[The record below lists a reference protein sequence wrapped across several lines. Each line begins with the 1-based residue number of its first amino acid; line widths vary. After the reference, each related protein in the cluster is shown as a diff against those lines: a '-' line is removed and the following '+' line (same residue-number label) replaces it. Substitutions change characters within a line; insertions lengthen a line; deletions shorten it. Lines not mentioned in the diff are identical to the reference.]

1 MWSIDLPVAIRL
13 GKKKPKSHP
22 LNLNWYRNANFH
34 TLNNVKISFADQIK
48 PKVRHLPRIATLSL
62 QYTLYPR
69 THQLCDTANVCCI
82 VDKFFCDTLVDA
94 GVLEDDNY
102 TILGDVRFKFGAVDP
117 KNPRVTVEIIPIEIQ
132 EQDNMKITLDETE
145 IKQAVR
151 DYVNNQVDVKPGQ
164 SIEIDF
170 TAGRGSNGLTA
181 TVDISANRPSEGS
194 PIVGQT
200 SQQPTTQAG
209 DANTTKPVERVN
221 GKVVN
226 QDSKGDA
233 AQTSQEAA
241 DAPQDTTAAMAQG
254 DHVAG
259 ASEAEA
265 ASPGLFS
272 GL

>member
-34 TLNNVKISFADQIK
+34 TLNNVKISFADQVK
-48 PKVRHLPRIATLSL
+48 PMVRHLPRIATLSL

-151 DYVNNQVDVKPGQ
+151 DYVNGQVDVKPGQ
-164 SIEIDF
+164 TIEIDF

-181 TVDISANRPSEGS
+181 TVDISANRPSENS
-194 PIVGQT
+194 PIVDQ
-200 SQQPTTQAG
+200 S
-209 DANTTKPVERVN
+209 TKTVERVN
-221 GKVVN
+221 GKVVS
-226 QDSKGDA
+226 QDSKGDTG
-233 AQTSQEAA
+233 QSSQEAA
-241 DAPQDTTAAMAQG
+241 DASQDTTAAMAQA
-254 DHVAG
+254 DHVAA

-272 GL
+272 QL